1 MRRLILAIGL
11 TACVLVPSALFLG
24 RYVVSGTGVA
34 PAGSDTSQHVWR
46 SEVVAGLGLEALPAF
61 EGRSQALN
69 TNADRPGLPIVLSF
83 LSAFT
88 GAEARELAYV
98 FPSVAAAAIALA
110 AAALAGAIPGV
121 PGWGIGVVGV
131 ATGASVHVALAANG
145 YLDQLLVEPLLLLAA
160 VCALSAAA
168 GGPGRALGAAALLA
182 AWLTH
187 WQFALLFT
195 VLLGVLALGIPA
207 GVAPRPPPGTPT
219 GRDPLRSR
227 GDDDRGRRRP
237 RDRRAPPGNAGDP
250 ARTHR
255 ALAQLGGPAPLG
267 PARSLSAAGGGDR
280 RGRGRCLA
288 WLRHVT
294 ASGRLA
300 PPPVGAGAGGRG
312 APVCRRS
319 HGAAAASPFV
329 RAGDPRAG
337 SDRPRRRDPLDAR
350 QVREGGRGR
359 RRAPG
364 CRCVDPFGLVRMG
377 NVADEE
383 AVERGPRARRV
394 PGVGQ
399 LPGRSRPPRDRRGG
413 RGTEGGE
420 RHGRR
425 VRDRAG
431 DAADPGRS
439 AGPSRA
445 ADDRLPR
452 RPRPPPGR
460 ASHPPSRGS
469 RFRRGLPRN
478 LARGRF
484 PAAGGSDGRDPPIP
498 SQRLREGREGPPRVD
513 DERLDGGRLGSTP
526 AERDPDGSRAAARRR
541 PSRGGGRRR
550 SRRSRWWARAGP
562 TASVAG
568 PSASGWHWRRRPDS
582 PRSSSW
588 GSSWSD
594 SG

>member
-24 RYVVSGTGVA
+24 RYLVSGTGAA

-195 VLLGVLALGIPA
+195 VLLGVLALGSLPA
-207 GVAPRPPPGTPT
+207 S
-219 GRDPLRSR
+219 L
-227 GDDDRGRRRP
+227 
-237 RDRRAPPGNAGDP
+237 RDRRQGRP
-250 ARTHR
+250 
-255 ALAQLGGPAPLG
+255 LAETPSGRVGTTI
-267 PARSLSAAGGGDR
+267 AGGAGLGIAALLLGTPGIPRGPIGLSRSSVDR
-280 RGRGRCLA
+280 HLSDQLARYRLPGAGIAAVGGGA
-288 WLRHVT
+288 WLGFDT
-294 ASGRLA
+294 S
-300 PPPVGAGAGGRG
+300 
-312 APVCRRS
+312 RRRAAWLLLPWALVP
-319 HGAAAASPFV
+319 AAAALLYVAGRTVPLQ
-329 RAGDPRAG
+329 RALSFALAIPVLGAVGLVAAILWTR
-337 SDRPRRRDPLDAR
+337 R
-350 QVREGGRGR
+350 QVREGGRCR

-394 PGVGQ
+394 PGAGQ
-399 LPGRSRPPRDRRGG
+399 LPGRSRPPRHRRGG

-431 DAADPGRS
+431 DAQDPGRS
-439 AGPSRA
+439 AGPPRA

-452 RPRPPPGR
+452 RPRPPAGR

-498 SQRLREGREGPPRVD
+498 SQWLREGREGPPRVD
-513 DERLDGGRLGSTP
+513 DERVDGGRLGSTA
-526 AERDPDGSRAAARRR
+526 AERDPGRSRAAALRR
-541 PSRGGGRRR
+541 PSRRGGRRR